1 MANRVA
7 EVDGRNRLLLSNCPA
22 CDKTHET
29 PLHTAEVKYHHEG
42 YLYPFWS
49 DCPNEK
55 DSTLLV
61 RYDSASATVG
71 IKVMRRTG
79 LHALKPPGPGPA
91 QPLNTDK

>member
-1 MANRVA
+1 MVNRVA
-7 EVDGRNRLLLSNCPA
+7 EVDGENRLLLSNCPA

-29 PLHTAEVKYHHEG
+29 MLHTAEVKYSRDG

-61 RYDSASATVG
+61 RFDSKAATIGVA
-71 IKVMRRTG
+71 VMRRTG
-79 LHALKPPGPGPA
+79 LHALKPTGTGAVGP
-91 QPLNTDK
+91 